1 MDTILKRATLAAVV
15 FLTLVAVANTSFAH
29 HGYAVFNMSSQTT
42 ITGTVKQFVWMNPH
56 TWLWLNVK
64 NSQGGVDAWG
74 FEGMSPNFLGRRGW
88 TRETLKPGDQIT
100 VTFYPFKNPS
110 QKGGAFLSAK
120 RPNGEELKMYL
131 GDDAATDK

>member
-1 MDTILKRATLAAVV
+1 MDTIVKQAMLAAIV
-15 FLTLVAVANTSFAH
+15 LVALVAAVGTAAAH
-29 HGYAVFNMSSQTT
+29 HGYAVFNMSSQTSVS
-42 ITGTVKQFVWMNPH
+42 GTVKQFVWMNPH

-64 NSQGGVDAWG
+64 NSQGGVDTFG

-88 TRETLKPGDQIT
+88 TRDTLKPGDPIT

-110 QKGGAFLSAK
+110 QKGGAFLAAK

-131 GDDAATDK
+131 GDDSANDK

>member
-1 MDTILKRATLAAVV
+1 MDTMVKQVMLAAIV
-15 FLTLVAVANTSFAH
+15 LVAVVAAVDTAVAH
-29 HGYAVFNMSSQTT
+29 HGYAVFNMSSQTSVS
-42 ITGTVKQFVWMNPH
+42 GTVKQFVWMNPH

-64 NSQGGVDAWG
+64 NSQGGVDTFG

-88 TRETLKPGDQIT
+88 TRDTLKPGDQIT

-110 QKGGAFLSAK
+110 QKGGAFLIAK

-131 GDDAATDK
+131 GDDAANDK